1 MSGALYYDSDMEL
14 LLRPREVR
22 LPERLAKE
30 CWWAS
35 SG

>member
-1 MSGALYYDSDMEL
+1 MSRAPCYGLDTEL
-14 LLRPREVR
+14 LLRPREVG

-30 CWWAS
+30 CWRAN